1 MTVFARNPGRV
12 RALLALAL
20 TAVLAFAALTAH
32 FATARAA
39 TAQAAP
45 RLLQLSSDPYTAA
58 TCTASA
64 TTYHRTEV
72 EPDTFAFGST
82 IVATE
87 QVARVFNG
95 GACDIGFATSTNGGK
110 TWTHGVLPGTTVF
123 ATPPGI
129 YARTSDPTVAFDARH
144 NVWLISYLGLKTLT
158 DVDVLVS
165 RSTDGGLTWGLPVA
179 VNASGDFNDKNWTVC
194 DNTTSSP
201 FFGNCYTEFDD
212 VTFQDLEQMSTSS
225 DGGLT
230 WGAAQPT
237 ANHAHG
243 LGGQPVVQP
252 SGTVV
257 VPYNGFQGRA
267 GAIDAFTSSDGGAS
281 WSNASIVSL
290 ISFHGIAG
298 NIRAGTLPSA
308 EIDAA
313 GTVYVA
319 WADCRFEAGCAANDI
334 VFSTSSDGVNWT
346 APARVPADAVGSGV
360 DHFLPGLGVDKATA
374 GSSAHL
380 GLVYYFYPVANCTT
394 ATCQLDAGFISSTD
408 GGATWSARQQLA
420 GPMTLTWLPLTSQ
433 GYMVGDYM
441 STSFSGGPAYPAL
454 MSATAPTSGTTC
466 GEVPDNCNE
475 PLNTVAGGISV
486 TGGRNS
492 SHGDVVVVLP
502 ADAPLYT
509 PPPTDR

>member
-1 MTVFARNPGRV
+1 MSRLGRARAPSHV
-12 RALLALAL
+12 MLPLAAAAWLALS
-20 TAVLAFAALTAH
+20 
-32 FATARAA
+32 ATIP
-39 TAQAAP
+39 AQATT
-45 RLLQLSSDPYTAA
+45 LLQLSSDPYTN
-58 TCTASA
+58 TNSQ
-64 TTYHRTEV
+64 HRTEL

-82 IVATE
+82 IVSTF
-87 QVARVFNG
+87 QVGRFFSG
-95 GACDIGFATSTNGGK
+95 GASNIGFATSTNGGAS
-110 TWTHGVLPGTTVF
+110 WTAGSLPGSTTF

-129 YARTSDPTVAFDARH
+129 YARASDPTVAFDARH
-144 NVWLISYLGLKTLT
+144 NAWLISYLGLWPNGNTAE
-158 DVDVLVS
+158 VDVLVS
-165 RSTDGGLTWGLPVA
+165 RSIDGGLTWSNPVTVA
-179 VNASGDFNDKNWTVC
+179 ATGDFFDKNWTVC

-475 PLNTVAGGISV
+475 PLNTIAGGISV

-502 ADAPLYT
+502 DNTPLYT
-509 PPPTDR
+509 PPPTDQ